1 MIRDEAGQG
10 AECPVG
16 VESVTK
22 ASKVCGTGL
31 QGSTQIVTSGGH
43 SSERERE

>member
-22 ASKVCGTGL
+22 ASEVCGTGL
-31 QGSTQIVTSGGH
+31 QGEQRVDTEMTSG
-43 SSERERE
+43 